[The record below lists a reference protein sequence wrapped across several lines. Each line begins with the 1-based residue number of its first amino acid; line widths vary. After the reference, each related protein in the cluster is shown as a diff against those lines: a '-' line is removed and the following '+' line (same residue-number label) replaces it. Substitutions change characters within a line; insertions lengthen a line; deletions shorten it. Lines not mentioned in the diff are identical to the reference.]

1 MTQDQTRDLRA
12 TIAAADPAADTPGL
26 RADQTIALT
35 QQAVAA
41 AQMTP
46 LHRSPR
52 RPLMTGILAG
62 SAVAIVAIV
71 AAIAIPLS
79 NTPAPEP
86 MTLEQ
91 VPGGT
96 SAKCIAPDAAMLAQS
111 SDMMFRADVSG
122 ISDGIV
128 TLDVTAALVGDPG
141 SVVEVAQGD
150 GLISDG
156 GPLVF
161 EDGATYLLATS
172 DGVILSCGLSGIAS
186 PELESIYAEAADLP

>member
-1 MTQDQTRDLRA
+1 MTQDQARDLRA
-12 TIAAADPAADTPGL
+12 TIAAADPAADTPSL
-26 RADQTIALT
+26 RGDQSIALA

-41 AQMTP
+41 AETTP
-46 LHRSPR
+46 SLRSPR
-52 RPLMTGILAG
+52 RPLMTGILAA

-122 ISDGIV
+122 ISDGVV
-128 TLDVTAALVGDPG
+128 TLDVTEALVGEPG
-141 SVVEVAQGD
+141 SVVQVAQGD
-150 GLISDG
+150 GMISDG

-161 EDGATYLLATS
+161 EDGATYLLAAS